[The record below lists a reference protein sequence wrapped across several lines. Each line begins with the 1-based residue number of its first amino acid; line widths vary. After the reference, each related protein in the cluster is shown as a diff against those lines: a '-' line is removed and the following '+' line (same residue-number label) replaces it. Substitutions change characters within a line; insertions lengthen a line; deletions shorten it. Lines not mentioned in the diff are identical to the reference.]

1 MATAS
6 PARPAADPPILR
18 LGVMEE
24 DEEELLASPVAVAPA
39 AAASPPPAG
48 GSASDDDSGCRVVWA
63 SGRAAAAAAKTSIQ
77 APATATEQQAEAAAD
92 ADALRARGSERFRG
106 GDHAGALALYSEAAA
121 LLETDDGGGIDAQ
134 PELLAVLHGNASAAL
149 LRLGRPAEAAAA
161 ALRAAAAAP
170 AAPKPLFR
178 LAEAQAA
185 ARRWGAA
192 AAAARRGEALC
203 RPSAEGRTEF
213 SPLLDAIAVAA
224 AAAGS
229 PAGYDGRRLE
239 VRPAGAEAWLGRP
252 APHVPAL
259 DGPLDD
265 DSALPGDDLDGDG
278 GSGAEEPRTLPA
290 PGGDASG
297 AAVGGGALAAPTKK
311 LPLAAALPPPAP
323 AGDALATWSAARVA
337 AAAARRVR
345 TSFRCLREA
354 LAAARDGDRIL
365 LRAGVHNGLGE
376 SVEVSRRVLI
386 EGEGGG
392 GGGGKHAAVIDQRAN
407 APTFRVTA
415 AGATLCGF
423 ELDQVG
429 FREALLVTSPGAGA
443 GSRSKGPASRFPGN
457 AGLELARGALLMD
470 LTVKCSGDDGVHV
483 SGHAAPRFVRCALG
497 GKRAGLRAAGAAAPR
512 LDACALE
519 GCGEQGVAAQELAAV
534 TLADC
539 VIKDCGAEGVM
550 AMSGASAR
558 LERCV
563 ITGCKGPGADASGAA
578 RLAVAGGSIAGCVGG
593 VFLWGGAAAELRSA
607 ALGGGRAN
615 ALLLDGAAAVDARRC
630 RVQGAVHAPD
640 AAWDAGLLAEGR
652 DNEFESPAAATD
664 FPPEAGPFRFE
675 PSPYVRR

>member
-1 MATAS
+1 MAQAS
-6 PARPAADPPILR
+6 PDPAADPPILR
-18 LGVMEE
+18 LEVVEE

-39 AAASPPPAG
+39 AASPPPAD
-48 GSASDDDSGCRVVWA
+48 GSASDDDSGCRVVWD
-63 SGRAAAAAAKTSIQ
+63 SGRAAAAAGKPSIQ
-77 APATATEQQAEAAAD
+77 APDLATEEQAQAAAA
-92 ADALRARGSERFRG
+92 ADALRARGSEHFRA

-121 LLETDDGGGIDAQ
+121 LLESDGGGGTDAH
-134 PELLAVLHGNASAAL
+134 PALLAALHGNASAAL

-170 AAPKPLFR
+170 AAPKPIFR

-192 AAAARRGEALC
+192 VAAARRGEALC

-278 GSGAEEPRTLPA
+278 SNGSAEEPPALPA
-290 PGGDASG
+290 PGGEGDAGAVVGSG
-297 AAVGGGALAAPTKK
+297 AAPKK
-311 LPLAAALPPPAP
+311 LPLVAKPPPPAP
-323 AGDALATWSAARVA
+323 AGDALATWSAARDVA
-337 AAAARRVR
+337 ATARRAR

-376 SVEVSRRVLI
+376 SVEVSHRVLI
-386 EGEGGG
+386 EGEG

-415 AGATLCGF
+415 AGATLRGF
-423 ELDQVG
+423 ELDQTG
-429 FREALLVTSPGAGA
+429 FREALLVTSLDGAGAGA
-443 GSRSKGPASRFPGN
+443 GSSGKGPASSFPGN

-512 LDACALE
+512 LDRCALE
-519 GCGEQGVAAQELAAV
+519 GCGEQGVAAQERAAV

-550 AMSGASAR
+550 AMSDASAR

-563 ITGCKGPGADASGAA
+563 IAGCKGPGADASGAA

-593 VFLWGGAAAELRSA
+593 AFIWDGAAAELRGA
-607 ALGGGRAN
+607 ALGGGPAH

-630 RVQGAVHAPD
+630 RIQGTVHASD
-640 AAWDAGLLAEGR
+640 AAWDAGLLTEGR